1 MSDTFS
7 ELETSHAAPPSSA
20 SMPSRT
26 NLRIVMQDGV
36 DLVGDLYLP
45 AGSGPW
51 PVIVERTPYG
61 AATLKTLG
69 EIYAGHGYLFLAV
82 DVRGRYRSGGIWDP
96 AAHEKSDGPE
106 VLQWAARL
114 PECNGRVGTRGHSY
128 SGMNQLLAA
137 PLAGPCLRAMVC
149 SSAPADP
156 FENVPFQGGAYD
168 LSDYM
173 WAWQNTGATSQ
184 PDDNS
189 PAADLRVEQCLTSR
203 PLIDADIRL
212 GLRNPFIR
220 EWMQHW
226 RRDDYWKAR
235 SWLPGLPGTQI
246 PTLHLSGWWDNN
258 GRGSVLAYHALGGKA
273 GTQRLVLG
281 PWNHQFK
288 TPWLDDLPEPEQA
301 LVAQAAKRDVFRDEL
316 AWFDRYLKAD
326 GPLNAGTREL
336 PSAEIFITGA
346 WRWIE
351 AAEWPPQGVTVRPWY
366 LTAGG
371 GVNQTAIARGER
383 QYHFDPTR
391 PNSVRGKHFPV
402 ELAPHDTSQDVRD
415 DVLVYRSKPLEQE
428 MLALGDVRVLIRGAT
443 TARDIDW
450 VARLVDEYPDGRSIC
465 LRDGI
470 LRARFRNGYAR
481 PRLPVPNK
489 PADYTVVLWHVG
501 HLFRPGHRVRVE
513 ICSSALGRWDVN
525 PGDGGDLATSTTP
538 VPSVQTVFH
547 GGLGGTRLFLSQ
559 CPAALAAELLTS

>member
-1 MSDTFS
+1 MSGIYSDFA
-7 ELETSHAAPPSSA
+7 TSRKVQLPTASSR
-20 SMPSRT
+20 MRT
-26 NLRIVMQDGV
+26 NLRIVMWDGT
-36 DLVGDLYLP
+36 DLVGDLYVP
-45 AGSGPW
+45 DGAGPW
-51 PVIVERTPYG
+51 PVIVQRTPYS
-61 AATLKTLG
+61 AVALKSLG
-69 EIYAGHGYLFLAV
+69 ENYAARGYLFLAV

-114 PECNGRVGTRGHSY
+114 PECNGLVGTRGHSY
-128 SGMNQLLAA
+128 SAMNQLLAA
-137 PLAGPCLRAMVC
+137 PQAGPCLRAMVC
-149 SSAPADP
+149 KSAPADP
-156 FENVPFQGGAYD
+156 FDNVPFQGGAYD
-168 LSDYM
+168 LNDYM

-184 PDDNS
+184 PDDDS
-189 PAADLRVEQCLTSR
+189 PEATLRVRQCLSGR
-203 PLIDADIRL
+203 PLIDADVRL

-246 PTLHLSGWWDNN
+246 PTLHLSGWWDNS

-273 GTQRLVLG
+273 GGQRLVLG

-288 TPWLDDLPEPEQA
+288 APWLDDLPDHERV
-301 LVAQAAKRDVFRDEL
+301 LVAQAAVRDLFVDEL
-316 AWFDRYLKAD
+316 AWFDKHLKSE
-326 GPLNAGTREL
+326 GREL
-336 PSAEIFITGA
+336 PSAEIFVTGA

-351 AAEWPPQGVTVRPWY
+351 APDWPPQEVTVRPWY
-366 LTAGG
+366 LTAAG
-371 GVNQTAIARGER
+371 GVSPTAITRGER
-383 QYHFDPTR
+383 QYHFDPAR
-391 PNSVRGKHFPV
+391 PNPVRSEGFPV
-402 ELAPHDTSQDVRD
+402 ELAPYNTSPDVRE
-415 DVLVYRSKPLEQE
+415 DVLVYRSKPLDQE
-428 MLALGDVRVLIRGAT
+428 MLALGDVRVIVRGAT

-501 HLFRPGHRVRVE
+501 HLFRAGHRVRVE

-525 PGDGGDLATSTTP
+525 PGDGGDLATSTTL

-559 CPAALAAELLTS
+559 CPAALAAELLPD